1 MSGEGL
7 CNWEQ
12 LDNHSGPH
20 ISLLLVPKQVLE
32 EVVVGSDFQ
41 EEWELPN
48 PSNLLL
54 QAGKKDVDRIR
65 IPSRLGFQRSSRHR
79 RNILPLPAPEQ
90 LLEEEEEVLGLDILG
105 LALLHDSRVLVFA
118 RTIRNGLHIS
128 AQVVLEQLV
137 G

>member
-12 LDNHSGPH
+12 LENHSGPH

-32 EVVVGSDFQ
+32 EVAVGLDFL
-41 EEWELPN
+41 EEWELPS
-48 PSNLLL
+48 PSNPLL
-54 QAGKKDVDRIR
+54 QACKKDIGRIR

-79 RNILPLPAPEQ
+79 RNILPLPELEQ
-90 LLEEEEEVLGLDILG
+90 LLEEEGEVGSDILG
-105 LALLHDSRVLVFA
+105 LALLHDSRVVVFPMM
-118 RTIRNGLHIS
+118 IRNGLHFS

>member
-32 EVVVGSDFQ
+32 EVVVGLDFL
-41 EEWELPN
+41 EEWELPS
-48 PSNLLL
+48 PSNPLL
-54 QAGKKDVDRIR
+54 QACKKDIGRIR

-79 RNILPLPAPEQ
+79 RNILPPPELEQ
-90 LLEEEEEVLGLDILG
+90 LLEEEGKVGLDILG
-105 LALLHDSRVLVFA
+105 LALMDDTHVVVFELEF
-118 RTIRNGLHIS
+118 RNGLHN
-128 AQVVLEQLV
+128 AALQVREQLL

>member
-32 EVVVGSDFQ
+32 EVAVGLDFL

-54 QAGKKDVDRIR
+54 QAGRKDIGRIR

-79 RNILPLPAPEQ
+79 RNILPPPELEQ
-90 LLEEEEEVLGLDILG
+90 LLEEEGEVGLDILG
-105 LALLHDSRVLVFA
+105 LALMDDTHVVVFELEF
-118 RTIRNGLHIS
+118 RNGLHN
-128 AQVVLEQLV
+128 AALQVREQLL

>member
-20 ISLLLVPKQVLE
+20 ISLLLVPKQVQE
-32 EVVVGSDFQ
+32 EVVVGLDFL
-41 EEWELPN
+41 EEWELPS

-54 QAGKKDVDRIR
+54 QVGKKDIGRIR

-79 RNILPLPAPEQ
+79 RNILPLPEPEQ
-90 LLEEEEEVLGLDILG
+90 LLEEEEEVVGSDILG
-105 LALLHDSRVLVFA
+105 LEDSHVVVFVLE
-118 RTIRNGLHIS
+118 IHNGLHNLPL
-128 AQVVLEQLV
+128 QVLEQLL